1 MRKTYSRVLLAY
13 VPFLILL
20 VLISLVHISIA
31 NGDMSNNTSSIY
43 NNTSVYDNNSSSYN
57 NNSSS
62 YNRIP
67 DTYKVFVDGYH
78 GFYRVYSVNTGEELI
93 GGEYEDKT
101 LNIRVGDIVIWSN
114 EDPTE
119 SFTVT
124 SEPRLWS
131 NKTGYLSP
139 AKKFNY
145 TFNRTGMYDIYIIQ
159 RQTLPHQTVIVESL
173 NITSNRTTIE
183 IARDNAI
190 NKTIIFKKKVNQSTN
205 STQKS
210 KVTIKIYRKSKKVP
224 GFEAIIIIPMIIIIY
239 MSNRKK

>member
-1 MRKTYSRVLLAY
+1 MRKTYSRVLLAS
-13 VPFLILL
+13 VFLILL
-20 VLISLVHISIA
+20 VFISIT
-31 NGDMSNNTSSIY
+31 NGDTTNNTSSIY
-43 NNTSVYDNNSSSYN
+43 NGSNNSNNSNNSNSS

-62 YNRIP
+62 YNRVT

-78 GFYRVYSVNTGEELI
+78 GFYRVYNVNTGEELI

-119 SFTVT
+119 PFTVA

-131 NKTGYLSP
+131 NKTGYLKP

-145 TFNRTGMYDIYIIQ
+145 TFNRAGMYDIYIIQ
-159 RQTLPHQTVIVESL
+159 RQTFPHQTVIVESL
-173 NITSNRTTIE
+173 NTTSNRTTIDM
-183 IARDNAI
+183 ARDNAI
-190 NKTIIFKKKVNQSTN
+190 NKTIIFKKKGNQSTN
-205 STQKS
+205 NTQKS
-210 KVTIKIYRKSKKVP
+210 KVTIKIYRKPKKVS

-239 MSNRKK
+239 MLNRKR

>member
-1 MRKTYSRVLLAY
+1 MRKTHSRVLLAS
-13 VPFLILL
+13 VFLILL
-20 VLISLVHISIA
+20 ALIYIA
-31 NGDMSNNTSSIY
+31 NGDTTNNTTSIY
-43 NNTSVYDNNSSSYN
+43 NSSNNSNSNNSNSNNSNNSS

-62 YNRIP
+62 YNRVSDI
-67 DTYKVFVDGYH
+67 YKVFVDGYH
-78 GFYRVYSVNTGEELI
+78 GFYRVYNVNTGEELI

-101 LNIRVGDIVIWSN
+101 LNIRIGDTVIWSN

-124 SEPRLWS
+124 SEPRLWP
-131 NKTGYLSP
+131 NKTGYLKP

-159 RQTLPHQTVIVESL
+159 GQTLPHQTVIVESL
-173 NITSNRTTIE
+173 NITSNRTTID
-183 IARDNAI
+183 IARDNTI

-205 STQKS
+205 NTQKS
-210 KVTIKIYRKSKKVP
+210 KVTIKISRKPKKVP
-224 GFEAIIIIPMIIIIY
+224 GFETIIIIPIIIIIY